1 MSETWSGAVIIA
13 SQGRVI
19 INVFMDPMKR
29 KRIVSEEL
37 IMGIFGNIPILLNIN
52 KRLLESL
59 NAAVKRDSDSP
70 DYVNANLGA
79 VLLKFCPFFKM

>member
-1 MSETWSGAVIIA
+1 MD
-13 SQGRVI
+13 RVI

-52 KRLLESL
+52 KKLLESL

>member
-1 MSETWSGAVIIA
+1 M
-13 SQGRVI
+13 
-19 INVFMDPMKR
+19 FMDPMKR

-52 KRLLESL
+52 KKLLESL
-59 NAAVKRDSDSP
+59 NEPVKRDSDSP

>member
-1 MSETWSGAVIIA
+1 M
-13 SQGRVI
+13 
-19 INVFMDPMKR
+19 NPMRR

-52 KRLLESL
+52 KKLLESL
-59 NAAVKRDSDSP
+59 YAAVKRDSDSP

-79 VLLKFCPFFKM
+79 VLLKFCPFFKMYCYFRRL